1 MGIGSLKCTI
11 IGAGIT
17 GLATAWRLSAAG
29 HQVSLIDPQ
38 EGPATSTVA
47 AGMLGPTAE
56 HAPGEDLLTS
66 LLLVASQR
74 WKLFAQDL
82 ELETQLAIG
91 LRESGTIMLGFDAD
105 DRRALERSAAFNISS
120 GLKLEALKAPEIALR
135 LANLAPAVTS
145 GYFLPGDHQVDP
157 RAVMTAL
164 TKACADSGVEQH
176 RARAL
181 RIEGSAVILDDGR
194 TITGDRIVLATGA
207 GARGLVSE
215 HAACLDAVRPVK
227 GITLRLRDHGA
238 SMVETTIRG
247 LVEGRASYIVPRSD
261 GEIVIGASSLE
272 RGFDARA
279 EAGSIAD
286 LLGDARK
293 LFPVLDEASFEGFDV
308 GFRPATADHAPIV
321 GRLGQAPIFAALGS
335 YRNGILLAPLIAEAI
350 TQEIGDG
357 LPHESFAAFPTG
369 RFG

>member
-1 MGIGSLKCTI
+1 MGTSSLKCTI

-17 GLATAWRLSAAG
+17 GLAIAWKLSTDG

-38 EGPATSTVA
+38 EGPATSAVA

-56 HAPGEDLLTS
+56 HAPGEDRLTA
-66 LLLVASQR
+66 LLLDASQR
-74 WKLFAQDL
+74 WRPFAEDL
-82 ELETQLAIG
+82 EGQTKLSVG

-105 DRRALERSAAFNISS
+105 DRRAIERSAAFNAAS
-120 GLKLEALKAPEIALR
+120 GLTLEALKAPDLSLR

-164 TKACADSGVEQH
+164 TKACVDSGVVQY

-181 RIEGSAVILDDGR
+181 GIEGAAVILDDGR
-194 TITGDRIVLATGA
+194 CITGDRIVLATGA
-207 GARGLVSE
+207 GARGLANE
-215 HAACLDAVRPVK
+215 HAPCLNAVRPVK

-247 LVEGRASYIVPRSD
+247 LVEGRTSYIVPRSD

-286 LLGDARK
+286 LLGDARQ

-308 GFRPATADHAPIV
+308 GFRPATPDHAPIV
-321 GRLGQAPIFAALGS
+321 GRLGRTPIFAALGS

-350 TQEIGDG
+350 SQEIGDG
-357 LPHESFAAFPTG
+357 SPHEGFAAFPTG